1 MRVLLIEDDTLLAEG
16 IEVSLRLDKLTVD
29 VVHNGEHALHALLSE
44 DFDIAILD
52 LGLPKMS
59 GYEVLKKLRSKG
71 NMTPVLILTARDAVE
86 DRVKGLDF
94 GADDYLLKP
103 FDVDELKARL
113 RAIVRRQSGQRTPDI
128 LIGHLKIDPSAH
140 RVFLDEVELKLSPK
154 EFMILAELASH
165 RGKTLSKE
173 QLMRLV
179 YGWQEDLESNS
190 LEVHMHNLRKK
201 IGNGIIHTV
210 RGIGYR
216 IDQ

>member
-16 IEVSLRLDKLTVD
+16 IEVSLRLDNQTVD
-29 VVHNGEHALHALLSE
+29 VVHTGEHALHALLSE
-44 DFDIAILD
+44 NFDIAVLD

-59 GYEVLKKLRSKG
+59 GYDVLKQLRAQG
-71 NMTPVLILTARDAVE
+71 NMTPVLILTARDAIE

-113 RAIVRRQSGQRTPDI
+113 RAIVRRESGQRTPDI
-128 LIGHLKIDPSAH
+128 NVGNLVIQPSAH
-140 RVFLDEVELKLSPK
+140 RVCIGEEELKLSPK

-165 RGKTLSKE
+165 KGRTLSKE
-173 QLMRLV
+173 QLMQLV
-179 YGWQEDLESNS
+179 YGWQDDLESNS

-201 IGNGIIHTV
+201 IGAGIIHTV
-210 RGIGYR
+210 RGVGYR
-216 IDQ
+216 IDP